1 MKDMVGTPSRDAGM
15 LGADRTGMITGTRHF
30 SIRPQGPFS
39 LEAAALFGF
48 GQRHTTTFDGT
59 MRLAFC
65 VDGDAYR
72 RQVGVALTQDA
83 DDVIRGEVVGDAD
96 LATVQTQVARVL
108 SLDHDARAFVQIGER
123 DRVMARLLAVAPG
136 LRPPLFYS
144 PYEAAI
150 WSVLSARR
158 PARQMAIV
166 RDRLSAHHG
175 VVFDVAGA
183 PLAALPTPD
192 HMVDVD
198 AFEGIPELKLQR
210 LRAIAE
216 AARHGDLDV
225 DRLRAMEPTEAMRDL
240 QRLDGI
246 GPFYSALIVI
256 RATGHADVLP
266 DNEPQALALAGQLY
280 ALGHD
285 ASPAEMRVISEQWR
299 PFRTWATVLLRA
311 AGPRLAVT

>member
-1 MKDMVGTPSRDAGM
+1 MRSPLPDSAGT
-15 LGADRTGMITGTRHF
+15 LGAEHTSMTSDTRHF

-39 LEAAALFGF
+39 LQESALFGF
-48 GQRHTTTFDGT
+48 GQRHTTGFDGT

-72 RQVGVALTQDA
+72 RQVGVAVTQDA
-83 DDVIRGEVVGDAD
+83 DGAVSGAVVGDAD
-96 LATVQTQVARVL
+96 LDTVRAQVARVL
-108 SLDHDARAFVQIGER
+108 SLDHDARAFVRIGER
-123 DRVMARLLAVAPG
+123 DPVMARLLAVAPG

-166 RDRLSAHHG
+166 RDRLGEYHG
-175 VVFDVAGA
+175 AVFDVAGERI
-183 PLAALPTPD
+183 AALPTPEQ
-192 HMVDVD
+192 MLGVDS
-198 AFEGIPELKLQR
+198 FEGIPEPKLR
-210 LRAIAE
+210 RMHGVAE
-216 AARHGDLDV
+216 AARRGALDV
-225 DRLRAMEPTEAMRDL
+225 DRLRALEPDEAMRGL

-256 RATGHADVLP
+256 RALGHADVLP
-266 DNEPQALALAGQLY
+266 ENEPQALALAGRLY
-280 ALGHD
+280 GLGHD
-285 ASPAEMRVISEQWR
+285 ASPTEMREIAEPWR

-311 AGPRLAVT
+311 AGPRLAPT

>member
-1 MKDMVGTPSRDAGM
+1 MTAGPP
-15 LGADRTGMITGTRHF
+15 RI

-39 LEAAALFGF
+39 LRESALFGF
-48 GQRHTTTFDGT
+48 GQRHMTAFDGT
-59 MRLAFC
+59 MRVAFC

-72 RQVGVALTQDA
+72 RQVGVVLTQDA
-83 DDVIRGEVVGDAD
+83 DGVIRGEVVGDAD

-123 DRVMARLLAVAPG
+123 DPVMARLLAVAPG

-158 PARQMAIV
+158 PARQMALV
-166 RDRLSAHHG
+166 RDRLSVHHG
-175 VVFDVAGA
+175 AVFDVGGE
-183 PLAALPTPD
+183 PVAALPTPD
-192 HMVDVD
+192 QLMGVD
-198 AFEGIPELKLQR
+198 AFAGIPALKLQWMH
-210 LRAIAE
+210 AIAE

-225 DRLRAMEPTEAMRDL
+225 DRLRAIEPEEAMRDL

-256 RATGHADVLP
+256 RAIGHTDVLP
-266 DNEPQALALAGQLY
+266 DNELTARALAGQLY
-280 ALGHD
+280 GLGHD
-285 ASPAEMRVISEQWR
+285 ASPAQMHAIAEQ
-299 PFRTWATVLLRA
+299 
-311 AGPRLAVT
+311 